1 MTTSA
6 TAKSIESITAE
17 LLNAVKAPINGTKP
31 RTARTARV
39 VTTATPA
46 VREPNE
52 LRVRVAKFMAEQR
65 ATSPE
70 MSNYK
75 LAKVVAS
82 EFKISSGNAMYYA
95 YAKTS
100 T

>member
-1 MTTSA
+1 MTASA

-31 RTARTARV
+31 RAARTTRV
-39 VTTATPA
+39 VTSTPA

-52 LRVRVAKFMAEQR
+52 LRVRVSKFMAEKR
-65 ATSPE
+65 AESPE
-70 MSNYK
+70 LSNYK
-75 LAKVVAS
+75 LAKVVAT